1 MGTLDKHCTGYK
13 IDDVFKS
20 NALVDIRA
28 CNKPVVKV
36 MNHDSLMTE
45 ILALG
50 TRLVWLVI
58 WPFCSLNYITFAVI
72 LLFLRDGLE
81 YITKTAIAT
90 KPFVTHVVPNSYC
103 NVH

>member
-36 MNHDSLMTE
+36 MNH
-45 ILALG
+45 
-50 TRLVWLVI
+50 
-58 WPFCSLNYITFAVI
+58 
-72 LLFLRDGLE
+72 
-81 YITKTAIAT
+81 K
-90 KPFVTHVVPNSYC
+90 
-103 NVH
+103 

>member
-1 MGTLDKHCTGYK
+1 MGTLDKHYTGYK

-45 ILALG
+45 ILALS
-50 TRLVWLVI
+50 TRLV
-58 WPFCSLNYITFAVI
+58 
-72 LLFLRDGLE
+72 
-81 YITKTAIAT
+81 
-90 KPFVTHVVPNSYC
+90 
-103 NVH
+103 